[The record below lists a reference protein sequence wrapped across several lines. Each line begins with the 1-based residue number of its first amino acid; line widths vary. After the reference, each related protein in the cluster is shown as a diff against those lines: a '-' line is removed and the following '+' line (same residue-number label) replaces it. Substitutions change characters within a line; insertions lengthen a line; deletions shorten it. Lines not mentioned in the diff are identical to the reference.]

1 MSTNPKSEEAAAYL
15 AAIVDSSDDAIVSKN
30 LSGII
35 QTWNKGAERIFGY
48 TAAEVIGR
56 PILVLIP
63 PHLHHEEDAI
73 LSRLR
78 NGERIDHFETVRR
91 RKDGALINISL
102 TVSPVRDAKGRII
115 GASKVARDITE
126 RKRAEQ
132 AVADAQARLAV
143 TLQSIGDAVLATD
156 MQARVTYV
164 NGVAEK
170 LLGYTAQQA
179 IGRPLGEIF
188 RIVNQDTR
196 RVVDNP
202 VDRVIREGNVMGLAN
217 HTILLRPDGT
227 ELPIDDSAAPIKT
240 GDGTMHG
247 VVLVFR
253 DVTERYKSARQAA
266 TLSAIVSSSDDA
278 IVSKDLSG
286 TITSWNQGAEKL
298 FGYTAQEMVGRSI
311 LTIIP
316 PDRHEEEAQI
326 LARLRAGERIDHFE
340 TVRCKKNGERCDI
353 SITVS
358 PLFDDDGRVVG
369 ASKIGRDITE
379 QKRARQQLFEAEERW
394 RITLESIGDAVV
406 VTDAHAVVT
415 FVNEVAA
422 KLMGGAEGTL
432 LGRPLNE
439 VFVILNEETRASVES
454 PVERVIREGY
464 VVGLANH
471 TVLVRPDGSQVPI
484 DDSAAPIRDHEG
496 RLRGVVLVFRDITA
510 RKEGEIRQRQW
521 NRDLEHQVRERTEEL
536 VRSQNQLRGLAAQL
550 AMTEQRERRRLA
562 VHLHDSLA
570 QLLALG
576 CMKLGQLKRQVPSEL
591 IRPGSLVAQL
601 DEHLQQCLQS
611 TRSVMAQLSPSA
623 LHDLGFVAAIKWLAQ
638 EMRQHDLKVDVWP
651 LTEEQPTFVEHHGD
665 MLFQCVREVLF
676 NVRKHARVQSASIT
690 IEKRTPDVWVV
701 AIEDRGIGFDPT
713 AIDHRSPGEHFGLF
727 SIKERME
734 SMGGWCVITSVP
746 GRGTKV
752 ELGLPASTSR
762 GGMQRRLSDRKT
774 TSIVAP
780 GGTTRT
786 RLLLVDDHAMIR
798 QGLRNILE
806 SYGDLEVVAEAADG
820 EEALTQAQVHQPDV
834 IIMDLNLPGLN
845 GIEATRHIKEA
856 HPQIVIIGLSVQST
870 PDRAEALLGAGAVA
884 LLTKE
889 QAAEDLY
896 AVISRHMPPKT

>member
-1 MSTNPKSEEAAAYL
+1 MSTYPESEEAAAYL
-15 AAIVDSSDDAIVSKN
+15 AAIVDSSDDAIISKN

-56 PILVLIP
+56 PILVIIP
-63 PHLHHEEDAI
+63 PHLYHEEESI
-73 LSRLR
+73 LGRLR
-78 NGERIDHFETVRR
+78 KGQRIDHFETVRR

-102 TVSPVRDAKGRII
+102 TVSPVRDATGRII

-132 AVADAQARLAV
+132 AIADAQGRLAV

-164 NGVAEK
+164 NAVAEK

-188 RIVNQDTR
+188 RIINQDTR
-196 RVVDNP
+196 RVVDSP
-202 VDRVIREGNVMGLAN
+202 VERVIREGIVVGLAN
-217 HTILLRPDGT
+217 HTVLLRPDGT
-227 ELPIDDSAAPIKT
+227 DLPIDDSAAPIKT
-240 GDGTMHG
+240 MDGTMHG

-266 TLSAIVSSSDDA
+266 ILSAIVSSSDDA

-286 TITSWNQGAEKL
+286 TITSWNQGAEKI
-298 FGYTAQEMVGRSI
+298 FGYTAQEMIGRSI

-316 PDRHEEEAQI
+316 PERHEEEAQI
-326 LARLRAGERIDHFE
+326 LAQLRVGKHIDHYE

-353 SITVS
+353 SLTVS

-394 RITLESIGDAVV
+394 RVTLESIGDAVV
-406 VTDAHAVVT
+406 ATDTHAGVT

-422 KLMGGAEGTL
+422 ELMGGDKGTL

-439 VFVILNEETRASVES
+439 VFVILNDETRVSVES
-454 PVERVIREGY
+454 PVDRVIREGI

-471 TVLVRPDGSQVPI
+471 TVLVRPDGSQIPI

-496 RLRGVVLVFRDITA
+496 RLLGVVLVFRDITA
-510 RKEGEIRQRQW
+510 RKEAEIRERRW

-536 VRSQNQLRGLAAQL
+536 VRSQEQLRGLAAQL

-562 VHLHDSLA
+562 VNLHDSLA
-570 QLLALG
+570 QLLALA
-576 CMKLGQLKRQVPSEL
+576 CMKLGQLKRRVPTEL
-591 IRPGSLVAQL
+591 IGPGSLIAQL
-601 DEHLQQCLQS
+601 DEHLQQGLQY
-611 TRSVMAQLSPSA
+611 TRTVMAQLSPSV

-638 EMRQHDLKVDVWP
+638 EMQQHDLKVEVSP
-651 LTEEQPTFVEHHGD
+651 LTEEQPAFIELHGD
-665 MLFQCVREVLF
+665 MLFQCVRELLI
-676 NVRKHARVQSASIT
+676 NVRKHASVKSASVT
-690 IEKRTPDVWVV
+690 IEKRTPDAWVV
-701 AIEDRGIGFDPT
+701 TIEDRGIGFDL
-713 AIDHRSPGEHFGLF
+713 ASVDYRSPGEHFGLF
-727 SIKERME
+727 SIQERME
-734 SMGGWCVITSVP
+734 SMGGWCVINSAP
-746 GRGTKV
+746 DRGTKV
-752 ELGLPASTSR
+752 ELGLPTSMSR

-780 GGTTRT
+780 VGTTRT

-798 QGLRNILE
+798 QGLRSILE
-806 SYGDLEVVAEAADG
+806 SYRDLEVVAEAADG
-820 EEALTQAQVHQPDV
+820 EEALAQAQVHQPDV
-834 IIMDLNLPGLN
+834 IIMDLNLPRLS
-845 GIEATRHIKEA
+845 GIEATRHIKET
-856 HPQIVIIGLSVQST
+856 HPHIVIIGLSVQST
-870 PDRAEALLGAGAVA
+870 PDRAETLLGAGAAA
-884 LLTKE
+884 LLNKE